1 MTNQTS
7 NSSKNENTNTVDLVG
22 VKNRDAFSN
31 ALKETKYGDKI
42 NYHIGQHAGGPF
54 RLDALMAN
62 QAGLVSVVQKKVGS
76 GIFQYIAQRTKKIIK

>member
-42 NYHIGQHAGGPF
+42 NYHIGHMQEAHS
-54 RLDALMAN
+54 D
-62 QAGLVSVVQKKVGS
+62 
-76 GIFQYIAQRTKKIIK
+76 

>member
-7 NSSKNENTNTVDLVG
+7 NPPKDKIANTVDLIG

-31 ALKETKYGDKI
+31 ALKQTKYGDKI
-42 NYHIGQHAGGPF
+42 NYHIGQYAGGPF

-62 QAGLVSVVQKKVGS
+62 QAGLVSVVQKKIGE
-76 GIFQYIAQRTKKIIK
+76 GLFQYIAQRTKKNY

>member
-1 MTNQTS
+1 MTNQIS
-7 NSSKNENTNTVDLVG
+7 NTTKDKIANTVDLVG

-42 NYHIGQHAGGPF
+42 NYHIGQYAGGPF

-62 QAGLVSVVQKKVGS
+62 QAGLVNVVQKKVGE
-76 GIFQYIAQRTKKIIK
+76 GLFQYIAQRTKKNY